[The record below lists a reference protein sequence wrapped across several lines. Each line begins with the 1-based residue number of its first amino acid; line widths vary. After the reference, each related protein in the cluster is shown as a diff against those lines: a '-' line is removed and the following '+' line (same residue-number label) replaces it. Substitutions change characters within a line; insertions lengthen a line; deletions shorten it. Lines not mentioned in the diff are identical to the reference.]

1 MKATSYLLPAL
12 LAPSAAVAAQA
23 KVVSEPLTTD
33 SLSLTVSN
41 TNPGGPILTFT
52 SHSVTDTTSATE
64 SASATTTD
72 SSLSS
77 ESTTT
82 TALHP
87 SEPTGVSGV
96 SGGTGTGTGTSTGTG
111 ASASATTTASEGA
124 AFGGG
129 GSSRVTLVV
138 ALGAGLLGWVAF

>member
-1 MKATSYLLPAL
+1 MKPLSYSYILALL
-12 LAPSAAVAAQA
+12 LAPAATTAAAEA
-23 KVVSEPLTTD
+23 KASDPLTTD
-33 SLSLTVSN
+33 TLLSPTVSP

-52 SHSVTDTTSATE
+52 SHSATDT
-64 SASATTTD
+64 SASASTTD

-82 TALHP
+82 SALHP

-96 SGGTGTGTGTSTGTG
+96 TGTATGTGAS

-124 AFGGG
+124 AAFGDG
-129 GSSRVTLVV
+129 GSSRVALVV
-138 ALGAGLLGWVAF
+138 ALGAGLLGYVAF

>member
-96 SGGTGTGTGTSTGTG
+96 SGGTGTGTSTGTG

-124 AFGGG
+124 AFWDG
-129 GSSRVTLVV
+129 GSSRVALVV

>member
-1 MKATSYLLPAL
+1 MKPLSYLLAPL
-12 LAPSAAVAAQA
+12 LATSAAVAGQA

-52 SHSVTDTTSATE
+52 SHSVTDTTSATG
-64 SASATTTD
+64 SASTTTD

-82 TALHP
+82 SALHP
-87 SEPTGVSGV
+87 SEPTGVSG
-96 SGGTGTGTGTSTGTG
+96 GTGTGTSTGTG

-129 GSSRVTLVV
+129 GSSRVALVV

>member
-1 MKATSYLLPAL
+1 MKPLSYSYILALL
-12 LAPSAAVAAQA
+12 LAPAATTAAAEA
-23 KVVSEPLTTD
+23 KASDPLTTD
-33 SLSLTVSN
+33 TLLSPTVSP

-52 SHSVTDTTSATE
+52 STSVTDTSATATG
-64 SASATTTD
+64 SASSTTD

-82 TALHP
+82 SALHP

-96 SGGTGTGTGTSTGTG
+96 TGTATGTGAS

-124 AFGGG
+124 AAFGDG
-129 GSSRVTLVV
+129 GSSRVALVV
-138 ALGAGLLGWVAF
+138 ALGAGLLGYVAF

>member
-1 MKATSYLLPAL
+1 MKLTSYLLPAL
-12 LAPSAAVAAQA
+12 LAPSAAVAAQP

-41 TNPGGPILTFT
+41 SNPGGPILTFT

-87 SEPTGVSGV
+87 SEPTGVSG
-96 SGGTGTGTGTSTGTG
+96 GTGTGTSAGTG

-124 AFGGG
+124 AFGDG
-129 GSSRVTLVV
+129 GSSRVALVV

>member
-1 MKATSYLLPAL
+1 MKPLSYYLLPLL
-12 LAPSAAVAAQA
+12 LAPSAAVAAQEEA
-23 KVVSEPLTTD
+23 VSMPLTTD
-33 SLSLTVSN
+33 SLSQTVSN

-52 SHSVTDTTSATE
+52 SHSVTDTATE
-64 SASATTTD
+64 SASTATTTD

-82 TALHP
+82 SALHP
-87 SEPTGVSGV
+87 SEPTGVSG
-96 SGGTGTGTGTSTGTG
+96 GTGTATGTGTG

-124 AFGGG
+124 AFGDG
-129 GSSRVTLVV
+129 GSSRVALVV